1 MFMQREAHEYK
12 TLSED
17 RSDFLNSINFPWD
30 FKALHEEKIKFLDEN
45 PNECPGYHFAS
56 KIGKAKVVKL
66 TKALYDSID
75 QRIDSVAD
83 KMTNGDLNYANMG
96 SCDEDGNEKY
106 NEPTASQTR
115 LHRNP
120 SVLQPNGEP
129 FKNWHLEYPAEDKIY
144 ARVEIIYV
152 VKTSTEALIGER
164 YIMDYIHKN
173 YPHLLSLNQGH
184 YGGNKDP
191 KGMDLHYFGLTVFYN
206 VKKAI
211 KRGRAAF
218 SADMT
223 PELKTKV
230 KEVYKGEPEVQ
241 KFVQPCKKIKDAVTS
256 ANPNPSM
263 SLLVAF

>member
-1 MFMQREAHEYK
+1 M
-12 TLSED
+12 
-17 RSDFLNSINFPWD
+17 
-30 FKALHEEKIKFLDEN
+30 
-45 PNECPGYHFAS
+45 
-56 KIGKAKVVKL
+56 
-66 TKALYDSID
+66 
-75 QRIDSVAD
+75 
-83 KMTNGDLNYANMG
+83 
-96 SCDEDGNEKY
+96 
-106 NEPTASQTR
+106 
-115 LHRNP
+115 
-120 SVLQPNGEP
+120 
-129 FKNWHLEYPAEDKIY
+129 
-144 ARVEIIYV
+144 
-152 VKTSTEALIGER
+152 KTSTEALIGER

-241 KFVQPCKKIKDAVTS
+241 KFVQPCKKIKDAVENVKKHQVERRAKEKNTNS
-256 ANPNPSM
+256 TLDRC
-263 SLLVAF
+263 LLEYDDESDSSSSSILD